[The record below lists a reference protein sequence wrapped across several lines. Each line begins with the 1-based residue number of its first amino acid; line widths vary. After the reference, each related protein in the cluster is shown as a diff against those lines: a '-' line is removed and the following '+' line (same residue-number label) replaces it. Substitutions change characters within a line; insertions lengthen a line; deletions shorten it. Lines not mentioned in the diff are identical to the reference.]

1 MKSGY
6 FYVLVHPSD
15 LNFNTGGGMR
25 ALLSL
30 GRLIE
35 TILLIAMKLVVIFF
49 AAIVAFIAAL
59 TWKK

>member
-1 MKSGY
+1 
-6 FYVLVHPSD
+6 
-15 LNFNTGGGMR
+15 MR